1 MTPMRFTSPGEREPY
16 IRNLVERGMLP
27 EEAERQYEAEKHLT
41 AVFTS
46 SMAAIYAPGM
56 KITFGTV
63 V

>member
-1 MTPMRFTSPGEREPY
+1 
-16 IRNLVERGMLP
+16 MLP